1 MTNRMVL
8 GIDPLVVL
16 AVVLAILGVFGS
28 FVPLLPGALLS
39 LAGVYT
45 YWFSTGYTD
54 PGTVVLAGLTALGAT
69 VLLIDWFGG
78 ALAAKAGGASTRL
91 SLAAGV
97 VGLGGMLVA
106 GPVGMLVGTSLTVFL
121 LEYRKSGD
129 STESLRAVTYT
140 TLGVLATSI
149 MQALLTLGILGV
161 LLVVIIL

>member
-1 MTNRMVL
+1 MVL